1 MLTVVQKNKNYL
13 PPLSVWLLLI
23 GLFISSQPL
32 LAGVKKTFFSGEPIE
47 IRILPAKS
55 KAVFGKRSPVKYR
68 ASFKNNLETDQEG
81 VLLYTI
87 RNSQNE
93 IHSTGSYSVKVAA
106 KKTFQSAFV
115 IPFEENGDFTIRFDL
130 TLNDFRGDLTSEF
143 TYKDPKSLKQDK
155 PGNPYEL
162 NNTAANFEKIASA
175 EDIPE
180 DPEQHTAGDLEEESH
195 EEGEIITTV
204 KPIHKDGVFW
214 DPENIGYHVQLI
226 NKYKTK
232 QEGTLTYILK
242 TDNGTVLET
251 RVVAIKIPKKGSR
264 QFKIKIPPV
273 SSPGIYGIT
282 VALNLSTY
290 DDTTKYAFAYKPSG
304 IATPYHKPPDFD
316 VFWARAKADLAMID
330 PKYNI
335 ILDQTRT
342 TRFHKVYK
350 VEMISL
356 DEVKIFGWL
365 TVPRLPG
372 KYPVVVGLQG
382 YRVELQPLLYENY
395 IGFNLNTRGIE
406 KNWKSFNP
414 ENEQPLLI
422 NITDKDNYMYRGMYM
437 DCVRAID
444 FIYSHEEMG
453 FDLSRVIVFG
463 GSQGGTLSLIT
474 AALTGNR
481 INSLIVDNPIFCDFQ
496 ESYKLLSNPLYDNFP
511 IKHVVDYVK
520 DNPAVTIEQLLD
532 NLSYFEVQNFMP
544 MINCSVLYA
553 VSLMDP
559 LTPAA
564 TVMAAFNKMNPA
576 TIEKSEMYVAPHLG
590 HEITMEHR
598 HYQMIWMSEKLL
610 RKRQNIGK

>member
-1 MLTVVQKNKNYL
+1 MTVVQKNKKKFST
-13 PPLSVWLLLI
+13 PAVLLLLV
-23 GLFISSQPL
+23 GLLINSQLLFAGENRSSV
-32 LAGVKKTFFSGEPIE
+32 AGDPVE

-55 KAVFGKRSPVKYR
+55 KAVFGKKNPVKYR

-81 VLLYTI
+81 TLFYTI
-87 RNSQNE
+87 RNNQHE
-93 IHSTGSYSVKVAA
+93 IHSTGSYAVKVAA
-106 KKTFQSAFV
+106 KKTFESAFV
-115 IPFEENGDFTIRFDL
+115 IPFNENGAFTIRFDL
-130 TLNDFRGDLTSEF
+130 TLNDFTGDLTSEF

-180 DPEQHTAGDLEEESH
+180 DPDQHTEGELEASDD
-195 EEGEIITTV
+195 EGEIITV
-204 KPIHKDGVFW
+204 IKPINRDGVFW
-214 DPENIGYHVQLI
+214 DPDNIGYQVHLT
-226 NKYKTK
+226 NKYKVK

-242 TDNGTVLET
+242 ADNGETLET
-251 RVVAIKIPKKGSR
+251 RVVAIKLARKGSK

-273 SSPGIYGIT
+273 SSPGVYGIT
-282 VALNLSTY
+282 VALNLTTY
-290 DDTTKYAFAYKPSG
+290 DDTTKYAFGYKVSG
-304 IATPYHKPPDFD
+304 IASPYHKPPDFEA
-316 VFWARAKADLAMID
+316 FWETAKAELAAID

-356 DEVKIFGWL
+356 NEVKIFGWL
-365 TVPRLPG
+365 TIPRLPG
-372 KYPVVVGLQG
+372 KYPVIVGLQG
-382 YRVELQPLLYENY
+382 YRVELEPLLYENN

-406 KNWKSFNP
+406 KNWKPFNP

-422 NITDKDNYMYRGMYM
+422 NIADKDRYMYRGMYM

-453 FDLSRVIVFG
+453 FDLSRVLVFG
-463 GSQGGTLSLIT
+463 GSQGATLSLVT

-481 INSLIVDNPIFCDFQ
+481 INSLIVDNPIFCDFH
-496 ESYKLLSNPLYDNFP
+496 ESYKLLGNPLYDNFP
-511 IKHVVDYVK
+511 IKHVVDYTK
-520 DNPAVTIEQLLD
+520 DNPSVTIEQLLD

-553 VSLMDP
+553 VSLLDP
-559 LTPAA
+559 LAPAA
-564 TVMAAFNKMNPA
+564 TVIAAFNKLNPA
-576 TIEKSEMYVAPHLG
+576 TIGKSEMYVAPHLG

>member
-1 MLTVVQKNKNYL
+1 MTVVQKNKKKFST
-13 PPLSVWLLLI
+13 PAVLLLLV
-23 GLFISSQPL
+23 GLLINSQLLFAGENRSSV
-32 LAGVKKTFFSGEPIE
+32 AGDPVE

-55 KAVFGKRSPVKYR
+55 KAVFGKKNPVKYR

-81 VLLYTI
+81 TLFYTI
-87 RNSQNE
+87 RNNQHE
-93 IHSTGSYSVKVAA
+93 IHSTGSYAVKVAA
-106 KKTFQSAFV
+106 KKTFESAFV
-115 IPFEENGDFTIRFDL
+115 IPFNENGAFTIRFDL
-130 TLNDFRGDLTSEF
+130 TLNDFTGDLTSEF

-180 DPEQHTAGDLEEESH
+180 DPDQHTEGELEASDD
-195 EEGEIITTV
+195 EGEIITV
-204 KPIHKDGVFW
+204 IKPINRDGVFW
-214 DPENIGYHVQLI
+214 DPDNIGYEVHLT
-226 NKYKTK
+226 NKYKVK

-242 TDNGTVLET
+242 ADNGETLET
-251 RVVAIKIPKKGSR
+251 RVVVIKLARKGSK

-273 SSPGIYGIT
+273 SSPGVYGIT
-282 VALNLSTY
+282 VALNLTTY
-290 DDTTKYAFAYKPSG
+290 DDTTKYAFGYKVSG
-304 IATPYHKPPDFD
+304 IASPYHKPPDFEA
-316 VFWARAKADLAMID
+316 FWETAKAELAAID

-356 DEVKIFGWL
+356 NEVKIFGWL
-365 TVPRLPG
+365 TIPRLPG
-372 KYPVVVGLQG
+372 KYPVIVGLQG
-382 YRVELQPLLYENY
+382 YRVELEPLLYENN

-406 KNWKSFNP
+406 KNWKPFNP

-422 NITDKDNYMYRGMYM
+422 NIADKDRYMYRGMYM

-453 FDLSRVIVFG
+453 FDLSRVLVFG
-463 GSQGGTLSLIT
+463 GSQGATLSLVT

-481 INSLIVDNPIFCDFQ
+481 INSLIVDNPIFCDFH
-496 ESYKLLSNPLYDNFP
+496 ESYKLLGNPLYDNFP
-511 IKHVVDYVK
+511 IKHVVDYTK
-520 DNPAVTIEQLLD
+520 DNPSVTIEQLLD

-553 VSLMDP
+553 VSLLDP
-559 LTPAA
+559 LAPAA
-564 TVMAAFNKMNPA
+564 TVIAAFNKLNPA
-576 TIEKSEMYVAPHLG
+576 TIGKSEMYVAPHLG

>member
-1 MLTVVQKNKNYL
+1 LTVVQKNKKKFST
-13 PPLSVWLLLI
+13 PAVLLLLV
-23 GLFISSQPL
+23 GLLINSQLLFAGENRSSV
-32 LAGVKKTFFSGEPIE
+32 AGDPVE

-55 KAVFGKRSPVKYR
+55 KAVFGKKNPVKYR

-81 VLLYTI
+81 TLFYTI
-87 RNSQNE
+87 RNNQHE
-93 IHSTGSYSVKVAA
+93 IHSTGSYAVKVAA
-106 KKTFQSAFV
+106 KKTFESAFV
-115 IPFEENGDFTIRFDL
+115 IPFNENGAFTIRFDL
-130 TLNDFRGDLTSEF
+130 TLNDFTGDLTSEF

-180 DPEQHTAGDLEEESH
+180 DPDQHTEGELEASDD
-195 EEGEIITTV
+195 EGEIITV
-204 KPIHKDGVFW
+204 IKPINRDGVFW
-214 DPENIGYHVQLI
+214 DPDNIGYQVHLT
-226 NKYKTK
+226 NKYKVK

-242 TDNGTVLET
+242 ADNGETLET
-251 RVVAIKIPKKGSR
+251 RVVVIKLARKGSK

-273 SSPGIYGIT
+273 SSPGVYGIT
-282 VALNLSTY
+282 VALNLTTY
-290 DDTTKYAFAYKPSG
+290 DDTTKYAFGYKVSG
-304 IATPYHKPPDFD
+304 IASPYHKPPDFEA
-316 VFWARAKADLAMID
+316 FWETAKAELAAID

-356 DEVKIFGWL
+356 NEVKIFGWL
-365 TVPRLPG
+365 TIPRLPG
-372 KYPVVVGLQG
+372 KYPVIVGLQG
-382 YRVELQPLLYENY
+382 YRVELEPLLYENN

-406 KNWKSFNP
+406 KNWKPFNP

-422 NITDKDNYMYRGMYM
+422 NIADKDRYMYRGMYM

-453 FDLSRVIVFG
+453 FDLSRVLVFG
-463 GSQGGTLSLIT
+463 GSQGATLSLVT

-481 INSLIVDNPIFCDFQ
+481 INSLIVDNPIFCDFH
-496 ESYKLLSNPLYDNFP
+496 ESYKLLGNPLYDNFP
-511 IKHVVDYVK
+511 IKHVVDYTK
-520 DNPAVTIEQLLD
+520 DNPSVTIEQLLD

-553 VSLMDP
+553 VSLLDP
-559 LTPAA
+559 LAPAA
-564 TVMAAFNKMNPA
+564 TVIAAFNKLNPA
-576 TIEKSEMYVAPHLG
+576 TIGKSEMYVAPHLG

>member
-1 MLTVVQKNKNYL
+1 MTVVQKNKKKFST
-13 PPLSVWLLLI
+13 PAVLLLLV
-23 GLFISSQPL
+23 GLLINSQL
-32 LAGVKKTFFSGEPIE
+32 LFAGENRCSVAGDPVE

-55 KAVFGKRSPVKYR
+55 KAVFGKKNPVKYR

-81 VLLYTI
+81 TLFYTI
-87 RNSQNE
+87 RNNQHE
-93 IHSTGSYSVKVAA
+93 IHSTGSYAVKVAA
-106 KKTFQSAFV
+106 KKTFESAFV
-115 IPFEENGDFTIRFDL
+115 IPFNENGAFTIRFDL
-130 TLNDFRGDLTSEF
+130 TLNDFTGDLTSEF

-180 DPEQHTAGDLEEESH
+180 DPDQHTEGELEASDD
-195 EEGEIITTV
+195 EGEIITV
-204 KPIHKDGVFW
+204 IKPINRDGVFW
-214 DPENIGYHVQLI
+214 DPDNIGYQVHLT
-226 NKYKTK
+226 NKYKVK

-242 TDNGTVLET
+242 ADNGETLET
-251 RVVAIKIPKKGSR
+251 RVVAIKLARKGSK

-273 SSPGIYGIT
+273 SSPGVYGIT
-282 VALNLSTY
+282 VALNLTTY
-290 DDTTKYAFAYKPSG
+290 DDTTKYAFGYKVSG
-304 IATPYHKPPDFD
+304 IASPYHKPPDFEA
-316 VFWARAKADLAMID
+316 FWETAKAELAAID

-356 DEVKIFGWL
+356 NEVKIFGWL
-365 TVPRLPG
+365 TIPRLPG
-372 KYPVVVGLQG
+372 KYPVIVGLQG
-382 YRVELQPLLYENY
+382 YRVELEPLLYENN

-406 KNWKSFNP
+406 KNWKPFNP

-422 NITDKDNYMYRGMYM
+422 NIADKDRYMYRGMYM

-453 FDLSRVIVFG
+453 FDLSRVLVFG
-463 GSQGGTLSLIT
+463 GSQGATLSLVT

-481 INSLIVDNPIFCDFQ
+481 INSLIVDNPIFCDFH
-496 ESYKLLSNPLYDNFP
+496 ESYKLLGNPLYDNFP
-511 IKHVVDYVK
+511 IKHVVDYTK
-520 DNPAVTIEQLLD
+520 DNPSVTIEQLLD

-553 VSLMDP
+553 VSLLDP
-559 LTPAA
+559 LAPAA
-564 TVMAAFNKMNPA
+564 TVIAAFNKLNPA
-576 TIEKSEMYVAPHLG
+576 TIGKSEMYVAPHLG

>member
-1 MLTVVQKNKNYL
+1 MTVVQKNKINFSTL
-13 PPLSVWLLLI
+13 TVLLLFA
-23 GLFISSQPL
+23 GLLINSQL
-32 LAGVKKTFFSGEPIE
+32 LFAGVNRSPVAGDPVE

-55 KAVFGKRSPVKYR
+55 KATFGKKNPVKYR

-81 VLLYTI
+81 TLLYTI
-87 RNSQNE
+87 RNNQNE
-93 IHSTGSYSVKVAA
+93 IHSTGSYAVKVAA
-106 KKTFQSAFV
+106 KKTFESAFV
-115 IPFEENGDFTIRFDL
+115 IPFNENGIFTIRFDL
-130 TLNDFRGDLTSEF
+130 TLNDFTGDLTSEF

-180 DPEQHTAGDLEEESH
+180 DPEQHTGGDLEESH
-195 EEGEIITTV
+195 DEGEIITV
-204 KPIHKDGVFW
+204 IKPINRDGLFW
-214 DPENIGYHVQLI
+214 NPENIGYQVHLT
-226 NKYKTK
+226 NTYKVK

-242 TDNGTVLET
+242 TDNGETLET
-251 RVVAIKIPKKGSR
+251 RVVAIKLARKGSK

-273 SSPGIYGIT
+273 SSPGVYGIT
-282 VALNLSTY
+282 VALNLTTY
-290 DDTTKYAFAYKPSG
+290 DDTTKYAFGYKVSG
-304 IATPYHKPPDFD
+304 IASPYHKPPDFEA
-316 VFWARAKADLAMID
+316 FWETAKAELAAID

-356 DEVKIFGWL
+356 NEVKIFGWL
-365 TVPRLPG
+365 TIPRLPG
-372 KYPVVVGLQG
+372 KYPVIVGLQG
-382 YRVELQPLLYENY
+382 YRVELEPLLYENN

-406 KNWKSFNP
+406 KNWRPFNP

-422 NITDKDNYMYRGMYM
+422 NIADRDNYMYRGMYM

-453 FDLSRVIVFG
+453 FDLSRVLVFG
-463 GSQGGTLSLIT
+463 GSQGATLSLVT

-481 INSLIVDNPIFCDFQ
+481 INSLIVDNPIFCDFH

-520 DNPAVTIEQLLD
+520 DNPPVTIEQLLD

-553 VSLMDP
+553 VSLLDP
-559 LTPAA
+559 LAPAA
-564 TVMAAFNKMNPA
+564 TVIAAFNKLNPA
-576 TIEKSEMYVAPHLG
+576 TVEKSEMYVAPHLG

-610 RKRQNIGK
+610 RKRKNIGK

>member
-1 MLTVVQKNKNYL
+1 MTVVQKNKKKFST
-13 PPLSVWLLLI
+13 PAVLLLLV
-23 GLFISSQPL
+23 GLLINSQLLFAGENRSSV
-32 LAGVKKTFFSGEPIE
+32 AGDPVE

-55 KAVFGKRSPVKYR
+55 KAVFGKKNPVKYR

-81 VLLYTI
+81 TLFYTI
-87 RNSQNE
+87 RNNQHE
-93 IHSTGSYSVKVAA
+93 IHSTGSYAVKVAA
-106 KKTFQSAFV
+106 KKTFESAFV
-115 IPFEENGDFTIRFDL
+115 IPFNENGAFTIRFDL
-130 TLNDFRGDLTSEF
+130 TLNDFTGDLTSEF

-180 DPEQHTAGDLEEESH
+180 DPDQHTEGELEASDD
-195 EEGEIITTV
+195 EGEIITV
-204 KPIHKDGVFW
+204 IKPINRDGVFW
-214 DPENIGYHVQLI
+214 DPDNIGYQVHLT
-226 NKYKTK
+226 NKYKVK

-242 TDNGTVLET
+242 ADNGETLET
-251 RVVAIKIPKKGSR
+251 RVVVIKLARKGSK

-273 SSPGIYGIT
+273 SSPGVYGIT
-282 VALNLSTY
+282 VALNLTTY
-290 DDTTKYAFAYKPSG
+290 DDTTKYAFGYKVSG
-304 IATPYHKPPDFD
+304 IASPYHKPPDFEA
-316 VFWARAKADLAMID
+316 FWETAKAELAAID

-356 DEVKIFGWL
+356 NEVKIFGWL
-365 TVPRLPG
+365 TIPRLPG
-372 KYPVVVGLQG
+372 KYPVIVGLQG
-382 YRVELQPLLYENY
+382 YRVELEPLLYENN

-406 KNWKSFNP
+406 KNWKPFNP

-422 NITDKDNYMYRGMYM
+422 NIADKDRYMYRGMYM

-453 FDLSRVIVFG
+453 FDLSRVLVFG
-463 GSQGGTLSLIT
+463 GSQGATLSLVT

-481 INSLIVDNPIFCDFQ
+481 INSLIVDNPIFCDFH
-496 ESYKLLSNPLYDNFP
+496 ESYKLLGNPLYDNFP
-511 IKHVVDYVK
+511 IKHVVDYTK
-520 DNPAVTIEQLLD
+520 DNPSVTIEQLLD

-553 VSLMDP
+553 VSLLDP
-559 LTPAA
+559 LAPAA
-564 TVMAAFNKMNPA
+564 TVIAAFNKLNPA
-576 TIEKSEMYVAPHLG
+576 TIGKSEMYVAPHLG

>member
-1 MLTVVQKNKNYL
+1 MTVVQKNKKKFST
-13 PPLSVWLLLI
+13 PAVLLLLV
-23 GLFISSQPL
+23 GLLINSQL
-32 LAGVKKTFFSGEPIE
+32 LFAGENRCSVAGDLVE

-55 KAVFGKRSPVKYR
+55 KAVFGKKNPVKYR

-81 VLLYTI
+81 TLFYTI
-87 RNSQNE
+87 RNNQHE
-93 IHSTGSYSVKVAA
+93 IHSTGSYAVKVAA
-106 KKTFQSAFV
+106 KKTFESAFV
-115 IPFEENGDFTIRFDL
+115 IPFNENGAFTIRFDL
-130 TLNDFRGDLTSEF
+130 TLNDFTGDLTSEF

-180 DPEQHTAGDLEEESH
+180 DPDQHTEGELEASDD
-195 EEGEIITTV
+195 EGEIITV
-204 KPIHKDGVFW
+204 IKPINRDGVFW
-214 DPENIGYHVQLI
+214 DPDNIGYEVHLT
-226 NKYKTK
+226 NKYKVK

-242 TDNGTVLET
+242 ADNGETLET
-251 RVVAIKIPKKGSR
+251 RVVVIKLARKGSK

-273 SSPGIYGIT
+273 SSPGVYGIT
-282 VALNLSTY
+282 VALNLTTY
-290 DDTTKYAFAYKPSG
+290 DDTTKYAFGYKVSG
-304 IATPYHKPPDFD
+304 IASPYHKPPDFEA
-316 VFWARAKADLAMID
+316 FWETAKAELAAID

-356 DEVKIFGWL
+356 NEVKIFGWL
-365 TVPRLPG
+365 TIPRLPG
-372 KYPVVVGLQG
+372 KYPVIVGLQG
-382 YRVELQPLLYENY
+382 YRVELEPLLYENN

-406 KNWKSFNP
+406 KNWKPFNP

-422 NITDKDNYMYRGMYM
+422 NIADKDRYMYRGMYM

-453 FDLSRVIVFG
+453 FDLSRVLVFG
-463 GSQGGTLSLIT
+463 GSQGATLSLVT

-481 INSLIVDNPIFCDFQ
+481 INSLIVDNPIFCDFH
-496 ESYKLLSNPLYDNFP
+496 ESYKLLGNPLYDNFP
-511 IKHVVDYVK
+511 IKHVVDYTK
-520 DNPAVTIEQLLD
+520 DNPSVTIEQLLD

-553 VSLMDP
+553 VSLLDP
-559 LTPAA
+559 LAPAA
-564 TVMAAFNKMNPA
+564 TVIAAFNKLNPA
-576 TIEKSEMYVAPHLG
+576 TIGKSEMYVAPHLG

>member
-1 MLTVVQKNKNYL
+1 MTVVQKNKINFSAL
-13 PPLSVWLLLI
+13 TVLLLFA
-23 GLFISSQPL
+23 GLLINSQL
-32 LAGVKKTFFSGEPIE
+32 LFASANRPPVTGDPVE

-55 KAVFGKRSPVKYR
+55 KAAFGKKNPVKYR

-81 VLLYTI
+81 TLLYTI
-87 RNSQNE
+87 RNNQNE
-93 IHSTGSYSVKVAA
+93 IHSTGSYAVKVAA
-106 KKTFQSAFV
+106 KKIFESAFV
-115 IPFEENGDFTIRFDL
+115 IPFNENGIFTIRFDL
-130 TLNDFRGDLTSEF
+130 TLNDFKGDLTSEF

-180 DPEQHTAGDLEEESH
+180 DPEQHTGGDLEESH
-195 EEGEIITTV
+195 DEGEIITV
-204 KPIHKDGVFW
+204 IKPINKDGVFW
-214 DPENIGYHVQLI
+214 DPENIGYQVHLT
-226 NKYKTK
+226 NKYKIK

-242 TDNGTVLET
+242 ADNGETLET
-251 RVVAIKIPKKGSR
+251 RVVAIKLARKGSK

-273 SSPGIYGIT
+273 SSPGVYGIT
-282 VALNLSTY
+282 VALNLTTY
-290 DDTTKYAFAYKPSG
+290 DDTTKYAFGYKVSG
-304 IATPYHKPPDFD
+304 IASPYHKPPDFEA
-316 VFWARAKADLAMID
+316 FWETAKAELAAID

-356 DEVKIFGWL
+356 NEVKIFGWL
-365 TVPRLPG
+365 TIPRLPG
-372 KYPVVVGLQG
+372 KYPVIVGLQG
-382 YRVELQPLLYENY
+382 YRVELEPLLYENN

-406 KNWKSFNP
+406 KNWKPFNP

-422 NITDKDNYMYRGMYM
+422 NIADRDNYMYRGMYM

-453 FDLSRVIVFG
+453 FDLSRVLVFG
-463 GSQGGTLSLIT
+463 GSQGATLSLVT

-481 INSLIVDNPIFCDFQ
+481 INSLIVDNPIFCDFH

-520 DNPAVTIEQLLD
+520 DNPPVTIEQLLD

-553 VSLMDP
+553 VSLLDP
-559 LTPAA
+559 LAPAA
-564 TVMAAFNKMNPA
+564 TVIAAFNKLNPA
-576 TIEKSEMYVAPHLG
+576 TVEKSEMYVAPHLG

-610 RKRQNIGK
+610 RKRKNIGK